1 MYTVHGFY
9 VLICNRVR
17 RRRARPFPRVF
28 LKLLLGRH
36 CCRIFAQQ
44 RSSSISCETPLE
56 LFTSQTA
63 VPLLHNPP
71 NYSTIISRDSC
82 STNMVTVLRK
92 LLFRQYIIFHVY
104 YNCTIKQLKI
114 NNYKRIRV
122 LFQFKP
128 GVKEWRSKGRNN
140 NVVVWRLETGTSS
153 ILTLELVHE
162 PDYLA
167 SKKSQRGRGGTTFIF
182 DFST

>member
-9 VLICNRVR
+9 VLICNTVR
-17 RRRARPFPRVF
+17 RRRARPLPCVF
-28 LKLLLGRH
+28 LKLLLRGH
-36 CCRIFAQQ
+36 CCKIFAQQ
-44 RSSSISCETPLE
+44 RSSISCETPLE
-56 LFTSQTA
+56 LFTSHT
-63 VPLLHNPP
+63 LLHNPP
-71 NYSTIISRDSC
+71 NHSTIISRDSC

-128 GVKEWRSKGRNN
+128 GVKEWRSKGTNN
-140 NVVVWRLETGTSS
+140 IVVVWRLE
-153 ILTLELVHE
+153 
-162 PDYLA
+162 PAAYLLC
-167 SKKSQRGRGGTTFIF
+167 S
-182 DFST
+182 